1 MDAVKNFYISNG
13 EIKKTKEWTDEPN
26 GKVIYEVIR
35 IINGK
40 PLFYEEHY
48 ERMKNS
54 FKLSN
59 VEFKITEEEL
69 KEEIPELEIVA
80 YEKED
85 IDKLVKANDL
95 EIGNIKLT
103 YNTTS
108 KELRGF
114 FIKHS
119 YPTEEM
125 YKDGVSTIIYF
136 GEREN
141 PNAKVIN
148 QSFRDAV
155 NNEIKK
161 KDAYEAILIDRN
173 GFITEGSRSNI
184 FMIRDRKLYTS
195 KVEAVLSGVTRTE
208 IIKMAKNNGIEVIE
222 GNVNYKNIK
231 MFEGLFISGTSPKI
245 LPINKVDDIEFD
257 VNNEFLRELMKKFDE
272 VIENYSK

>member
-1 MDAVKNFYISNG
+1 MDAVKDFYISNG
-13 EIKKTKEWTDEPN
+13 EVKATEEWTDEPS

-59 VEFKITEEEL
+59 EKFKISEEKL
-69 KEEIPELEIVA
+69 
-80 YEKED
+80 KED
-85 IDKLVKANDL
+85 IDKLVKPNDSK
-95 EIGNIKLT
+95 IGNIKLT

-114 FIKHS
+114 FINHS

-125 YKDGVSTIIYF
+125 YKNGVSTIIYF

-148 QSFRDAV
+148 QNFREAV

-161 KDAYEAILIDRN
+161 KEAYEAILIDRN

-195 KVEAVLSGVTRTE
+195 KVEAVLPGVTRTE

-245 LPINKVDDIEFD
+245 LPICKVDDVEFD
-257 VNNEFLRELMKKFDE
+257 VNNEFLRELMRKFDE

>member
-1 MDAVKNFYISNG
+1 MDAVKDFYISNG
-13 EIKKTKEWTDEPN
+13 TVKSTEEWTDEPL

-59 VEFKITEEEL
+59 EEFKISEEEL
-69 KEEIPELEIVA
+69 
-80 YEKED
+80 KED
-85 IDKLVKANDL
+85 IDKLVKANDS

-125 YKDGVSTIIYF
+125 YKNGVSTIIYF

-161 KDAYEAILIDRN
+161 KEAYEAILIDRN

-195 KVEAVLSGVTRTE
+195 KVEAVLPGVTRTE

-245 LPINKVDDIEFD
+245 LPINKVDDVEFD
-257 VNNEFLRELMKKFDE
+257 VNNEFLRELMRKFDE

>member
-1 MDAVKNFYISNG
+1 MDWWTFRKGYIWSNKNNKWKAFILWRALWEN
-13 EIKKTKEWTDEPN
+13 EK
-26 GKVIYEVIR
+26 
-35 IINGK
+35 
-40 PLFYEEHY
+40 
-48 ERMKNS
+48 
-54 FKLSN
+54 
-59 VEFKITEEEL
+59 FKISEEKL
-69 KEEIPELEIVA
+69 
-80 YEKED
+80 KED
-85 IDKLVKANDL
+85 IDKLVKANDSK
-95 EIGNIKLT
+95 IGNIKLT

-114 FIKHS
+114 FINHS

-125 YKDGVSTIIYF
+125 YKNGVSTIIYF

-148 QSFRDAV
+148 QNFREAV

-161 KDAYEAILIDRN
+161 KEAYEAILIDRN

-195 KVEAVLSGVTRTE
+195 KVEAVLPGVTRTE

-245 LPINKVDDIEFD
+245 LPICKVDDVEFD
-257 VNNEFLRELMKKFDE
+257 VNNEFLRELMRKFDE